1 MLRDAKLHP
10 DVALVNGISVL
21 LTLLE
26 VRKGRFDYKYISCIV
41 PHILFETLSLDVQN
55 NFDNFKFACFD
66 AYFSGEGEE
75 PMTAL
80 DAERLAQGK
89 RTKLT

>member
-1 MLRDAKLHP
+1 MYFK
-10 DVALVNGISVL
+10 
-21 LTLLE
+21 
-26 VRKGRFDYKYISCIV
+26 
-41 PHILFETLSLDVQN
+41 QN

-66 AYFSGEGEE
+66 AHFSGEGEE

>member
-1 MLRDAKLHP
+1 MFSIKQRLIHYMLKFVHVYHNNRVYKVSYQHDHYTLAPTNSSRAFLL
-10 DVALVNGISVL
+10 LV
-21 LTLLE
+21 
-26 VRKGRFDYKYISCIV
+26 D
-41 PHILFETLSLDVQN
+41 
-55 NFDNFKFACFD
+55 KFACFD